1 MNACNRRQSPRIQR
15 EVSIRYVC
23 SGGNI
28 RHGKAVN
35 ISQTG
40 ARLRLQDAGVQS
52 LTVEFEGRVAVLARP
67 VWESSLSEGEHE
79 VGVEFEGFHWSQK
92 VVLEHYLSELESR
105 AA

>member
-1 MNACNRRQSPRIQR
+1 MSANRRQSPRIQK

-28 RHGKAVN
+28 RHGTAVN

-40 ARLRLQDAGVQS
+40 ARLRLGEADVKN

-67 VWESSLSEGEHE
+67 VWECPLAEGEHE